1 MVRFRFP
8 AAFSPLF
15 SVLGS
20 GCIAITLAVVPGCR
34 PSTPPS
40 PASEAAVAPVDT
52 ESLCERIDTVLTHAR
67 DGRRLNTTDHAAWQ
81 VVHGILAFGSDFPI
95 EHDGASSPALDYL
108 LSGGSLTGW
117 TLRPTAFG
125 VMAVL
130 DPGSKTGQG
139 HPDQWLGYLSQCA
152 VDGMPLDTSIS
163 AGGKSHRVSDLLN
176 QAKHDIKAGQ
186 EATWTLMAMSTYLPI
201 NATWTAGDGT
211 EWTLEKIVAMEA
223 AADLAESACG
233 GSHRLYGLTVAMNRY
248 LAMTGQDAS
257 QLTGGWAD
265 AEARIQ
271 EAIERARLYQQPD
284 GTFSTNFFERP
295 STSPDVFARI
305 GSTGHTFEFLA
316 MALEQ
321 DRLHEPWI
329 TRAADALVTLL
340 EQTADVPVECGG
352 LYHAAHGL
360 VLYRT
365 RICGGAATSPSS
377 DTVTDTSQSHLAPAD
392 LR

>member
-1 MVRFRFP
+1 
-8 AAFSPLF
+8 
-15 SVLGS
+15 
-20 GCIAITLAVVPGCR
+20 
-34 PSTPPS
+34 
-40 PASEAAVAPVDT
+40 
-52 ESLCERIDTVLTHAR
+52 
-67 DGRRLNTTDHAAWQ
+67 
-81 VVHGILAFGSDFPI
+81 
-95 EHDGASSPALDYL
+95 
-108 LSGGSLTGW
+108 
-117 TLRPTAFG
+117 
-125 VMAVL
+125 
-130 DPGSKTGQG
+130 
-139 HPDQWLGYLSQCA
+139 
-152 VDGMPLDTSIS
+152 MPLDTSIS